1 MSAFPNHWIIKTTAT
16 EGDLYFTINQQHQRF
31 LKTSPAHS
39 GSAELMSTQWAGA
52 KITDDSG
59 GAVPTQTPVATGQS
73 DSGRFFKAHH
83 AVFLSALI
91 CKSKH
96 SHTWLSLKSASL
108 HTLKINTNKTTNIY
122 TYKLGCS
129 CQDSP
134 CIYQSLGSQWGQ
146 SHQVEDRTV
155 WCKAT
160 LFYMSLHQCG
170 EAYSCFIIPTIF

>member
-1 MSAFPNHWIIKTTAT
+1 
-16 EGDLYFTINQQHQRF
+16 
-31 LKTSPAHS
+31 
-39 GSAELMSTQWAGA
+39 MSTQWAGA

-73 DSGRFFKAHH
+73 DFGLFSQAHH
-83 AVFLSALI
+83 AVFLGALI

-96 SHTWLSLKSASL
+96 SHMAVIKECLLAHSYKM
-108 HTLKINTNKTTNIY
+108 KVYIY

-134 CIYQSLGSQWGQ
+134 CIYQCLGSQGGQ

-155 WCKAT
+155 WCKTT
-160 LFYMSLHQCG
+160 LFYMSLHQSV
-170 EAYSCFIIPTIF
+170 EAYSCFIIPTISEHHQHR